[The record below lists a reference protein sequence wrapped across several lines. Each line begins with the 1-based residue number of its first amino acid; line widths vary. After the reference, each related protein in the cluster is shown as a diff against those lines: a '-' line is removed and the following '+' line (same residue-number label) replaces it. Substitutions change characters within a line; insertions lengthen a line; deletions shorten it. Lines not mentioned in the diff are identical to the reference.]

1 MAAGGILLADRDSQS
16 AIELF
21 IDQQVFIDMVRGN
34 EQVEEFAAHT
44 EVTTFERRGSDL
56 YLEGNILFTAYL
68 DARDQDTGN
77 GGQETQPEGVRQA
90 EVEHLQH
97 RMPFDLSV
105 PIATESAG
113 LFSVQVQVPEATV
126 DVLGPGWLHIRAVLQ
141 VEGLP
146 HNSGFAAHCGAQEV
160 VVPGSL
166 APADEPQRT
175 GQSTEG
181 EQTGA
186 TPEQF
191 PYDYSELLAPFS
203 VTKPSTQPAW
213 DTFAPTGQ
221 FPGQQSVES
230 SADAVGEAVRDA
242 TSQSADEVESSLSE
256 SGWKLQLQ
264 GADRA
269 LHGVSHP
276 EAEAEAPADVRD
288 AKESSAPADAST
300 DALLTEQRSAGG
312 FHPFRTGQP
321 AQPESTPEV
330 HVARTTA
337 DSAAS
342 DDESSPHLS
351 YHFEHTHLEDSAQSP
366 ADIVASLPAAGEPL
380 PAESPEQGAPTA
392 HRAGEEQ
399 SAPVPG
405 VQQTQRAGAEI
416 ETATQ
421 VSVQAQQERG
431 ETVGVADPAGGTQ
444 MSYAAVPEEPVELS
458 AAQWFWKTMNI
469 PTGEG
474 SFTMKFRIVQVAETV
489 EEIANYYNI
498 SVTELLRANEMSMDA
513 SIAGSLLYI
522 PVLHT

>member
-68 DARDQDTGN
+68 DARDQEAGN
-77 GGQETQPEGVRQA
+77 GGQETQPEGVQQA

-105 PIATESAG
+105 PIAAESAG

-175 GQSTEG
+175 EQSTEG

-203 VTKPSTQPAW
+203 VTKPPTHPVW

-221 FPGQQSVES
+221 FPEQQSVES
-230 SADAVGEAVRDA
+230 SADAVEEVVRDA
-242 TSQSADEVESSLSE
+242 ASQPADEVESSLSE

-276 EAEAEAPADVRD
+276 EAEADAPADARDAKEAAPAESLADAPADVRD
-288 AKESSAPADAST
+288 AKEAAAPADAST

-321 AQPESTPEV
+321 PQPESDPEF
-330 HVARTTA
+330 HVARATA
-337 DSAAS
+337 DSSS

-366 ADIVASLPAAGEPL
+366 ADIVASLPAAAEPL
-380 PAESPEQGAPTA
+380 PES
-392 HRAGEEQ
+392 
-399 SAPVPG
+399 
-405 VQQTQRAGAEI
+405 QRAGAKTEA
-416 ETATQ
+416 ATQ

-444 MSYAAVPEEPVELS
+444 MSYTAVPEEPVELS

-469 PTGEG
+469 PAGEG

-498 SVTELLRANEMSMDA
+498 SVTELLRANEMSMDT

>member
-1 MAAGGILLADRDSQS
+1 
-16 AIELF
+16 
-21 IDQQVFIDMVRGN
+21 
-34 EQVEEFAAHT
+34 H
-44 EVTTFERRGSDL
+44 RR
-56 YLEGNILFTAYL
+56 
-68 DARDQDTGN
+68 
-77 GGQETQPEGVRQA
+77 
-90 EVEHLQH
+90 
-97 RMPFDLSV
+97 PFDLSV
-105 PIATESAG
+105 PVAAESAG

-166 APADEPQRT
+166 APADEQQRA

-186 TPEQF
+186 TPEQS

-230 SADAVGEAVRDA
+230 SAEAVEEAVRDA
-242 TSQSADEVESSLSE
+242 ASQPADEVESSLSE

-269 LHGVSHP
+269 LHGVRHP
-276 EAEAEAPADVRD
+276 QAETDAPADAEDVKGSAAPAESLADAPADVRD
-288 AKESSAPADAST
+288 AKGSSAPADKAADNVSDKATEKAT
-300 DALLTEQRSAGG
+300 DALQAEQRSAGG

-321 AQPESTPEV
+321 PQPEQPESDPKFY
-330 HVARTTA
+330 VARATA
-337 DSAAS
+337 DSAS

-351 YHFEHTHLEDSAQSP
+351 YHFEHTHLEDSVKSP
-366 ADIVASLPAAGEPL
+366 ADIMAASPAAAEPL
-380 PAESPEQGAPTA
+380 PESQ
-392 HRAGEEQ
+392 RD
-399 SAPVPG
+399 SAK
-405 VQQTQRAGAEI
+405 I
-416 ETATQ
+416 ETTTQ

-431 ETVGVADPAGGTQ
+431 ETVGVADRAGGTQ
-444 MSYAAVPEEPVELS
+444 MSYTAVPEEPVELS
-458 AAQWFWKTMNI
+458 AAQWFWKTMDI
-469 PTGEG
+469 PAGEG

-489 EEIANYYNI
+489 EDIANYYNI

>member
-1 MAAGGILLADRDSQS
+1 MADRDSQS

-68 DARDQDTGN
+68 DAREQDAGTGW
-77 GGQETQPEGVRQA
+77 QEAQPEGVRQA

-105 PIATESAG
+105 PVAAESAG

-166 APADEPQRT
+166 APADAQQRA

-186 TPEQF
+186 TPEQS

-203 VTKPSTQPAW
+203 VTKPSAQPAW

-221 FPGQQSVES
+221 FPGQQYVES
-230 SADAVGEAVRDA
+230 SAEAVEAVEAPARDA
-242 TSQSADEVESSLSE
+242 ASQPADEVESSLSE

-276 EAEAEAPADVRD
+276 EAEAD
-288 AKESSAPADAST
+288 APADARDAKGSAAPADKAT

-321 AQPESTPEV
+321 PQPESAPEF
-330 HVARTTA
+330 HVTRAIA
-337 DSAAS
+337 DSAA
-342 DDESSPHLS
+342 DEEISPHLS
-351 YHFEHTHLEDSAQSP
+351 YHFEHTHLEDSVKSP
-366 ADIVASLPAAGEPL
+366 AD
-380 PAESPEQGAPTA
+380 
-392 HRAGEEQ
+392 
-399 SAPVPG
+399 
-405 VQQTQRAGAEI
+405 
-416 ETATQ
+416 
-421 VSVQAQQERG
+421 
-431 ETVGVADPAGGTQ
+431 
-444 MSYAAVPEEPVELS
+444 
-458 AAQWFWKTMNI
+458 
-469 PTGEG
+469 
-474 SFTMKFRIVQVAETV
+474 
-489 EEIANYYNI
+489 
-498 SVTELLRANEMSMDA
+498 
-513 SIAGSLLYI
+513 
-522 PVLHT
+522 